1 MPPKRDRGYSDIS
14 DSSEELHEQAK
25 EIALS
30 EFRKERQAKKLQ
42 DELNAFRKVKNAKKR
57 SKVTQLKNMEKAK
70 LWAKEEMAKERAKK
84 TKLEREKAYDEALE
98 RRPFGFTRAMRS
110 YSDSS
115 NVSSLDSQ
123 VFILFLFYFLFIN

>member
-1 MPPKRDRGYSDIS
+1 MPKHDRDDSDLS
-14 DSSEELHEQAK
+14 DSSDELLEHAK
-25 EIALS
+25 LIARA
-30 EFRKERQAKKLQ
+30 EFKAERQAKKLK
-42 DELNAFRKVKNAKKR
+42 DELNAFHKAKNAEKR
-57 SKVTQLKNMEKAK
+57 SKATQLKNMEKAK

-98 RRPFGFTRAMRS
+98 QRPFGFTRAMRS